1 VIHIFQNGKINT
13 ISNMTKEWSA
23 MVFDIGVAY
32 KEDVETVMAVM
43 REVGEDLQ
51 KDENLTQLVTFRA

>member
-1 VIHIFQNGKINT
+1 
-13 ISNMTKEWSA
+13 